1 MYFWLTVILVLIV
14 DQFSKYLLQLNM
26 SLYESIPI
34 IPSVFY
40 LTYIE
45 NPGAAFGIMA
55 HYTSFFIIT
64 TFLVIGI
71 TLYFYRKIVK
81 STFMQLEIGMII
93 GGSLGNLLDRIRIGA
108 VVDFLDFRI
117 WPVFNFADTA
127 IVIGVGLLI
136 YDTLF
141 NSKLHLQDGDKV
153 ANNEDN

>member
-1 MYFWLTVILVLIV
+1 M
-14 DQFSKYLLQLNM
+14 SKY
-26 SLYESIPI
+26 ETIPI
-34 IPSVFY
+34 IPNVFH

-45 NPGAAFGIMA
+45 NPGAAFGMMA
-55 HYTSFFIIT
+55 HQTGFFIIT

-71 TLYFYRKIVK
+71 TLFFYRKIVK
-81 STFMQLEIGMII
+81 STLMQLEIGLII
-93 GGSLGNLLDRIRIGA
+93 GGSLGNLADRIRIGQ

-136 YDTLF
+136 WDTLF

-153 ANNEDN
+153 VNNEDN

>member
-1 MYFWLTVILVLIV
+1 MYFWLTIIVVFIV

-127 IVIGVGLLI
+127 IVVGVGLLI
-136 YDTLF
+136 WDTLF